1 MRFLKSLLFFLALTV
16 SSSSFGQEQQLNLT
30 TVEIT
35 ISGMACQEGCAD
47 AINENIKNLK
57 GVQNSKV
64 SFKSRKAIVSYN
76 SLIVPIDSITQKI
89 TSTKVKNYTYAIE
102 AIQTKQ

>member
-1 MRFLKSLLFFLALTV
+1 MRFKKNILPFIALLATI
-16 SSSSFGQEQQLNLT
+16 SSFGQKQQTNLT

-47 AINENIKNLK
+47 AINENIKNLT
-57 GVQNSKV
+57 GVQNSEV
-64 SFKSRKAIVSYN
+64 SFEIGKAIVSYD
-76 SLIVPIDSITQKI
+76 SLIIPIDSIKQKI
-89 TSTKVKNYTYAIE
+89 IATKVKNYNYVIE